1 LLDDRM
7 PYKFPADQRNWYLP
21 CLSGTVHLIAK
32 IERTG
37 KSVDLGSFPSS
48 SRKRIERIVGEIQR
62 HWRSGREGVRHSAS
76 DYERKRPPWLL
87 DITNAVA
94 FDRHR
99 GSRGRFLGLQGR
111 GLFQLKLDLKTG
123 NVTRVTVL
131 RSTGV
136 AELDTSAVA
145 ALSRWRWKPGK
156 WKEIEMAVA
165 FTRP

>member
-1 LLDDRM
+1 MNASRI
-7 PYKFPADQRNWYLP
+7 KFRFFIGISLAGLAQFISSPRLSASESPFTSDYLQVPAGNRSSASSMKF
-21 CLSGTVHLIAK
+21 SGTGA
-32 IERTG
+32 
-37 KSVDLGSFPSS
+37 VDAN
-48 SRKRIERIVGEIQR
+48 
-62 HWRSGREGVRHSAS
+62 GVRHSGS
-76 DYERKRPPWLL
+76 DYVRKRPPWLL

-94 FDRHR
+94 ADRHY

-123 NVTRVTVL
+123 YVANVTVV
-131 RSTGV
+131 RSTGI

-145 ALSRWRWKPGK
+145 ALRQWRWKPGK